1 MSAATVE
8 PNAPA
13 DGLPVFV
20 ANGRR
25 RYRAVR
31 VGKVA
36 LGIALAVWLAALCA
50 SLIGFAPLPLPALSG
65 SNDGQAVSAVRPQSP
80 DPRTF
85 GDGVHRDAHYRPS
98 GVKPSTAP
106 RSRGDGPSKGP
117 ADGSSAGTS
126 NTVAQTHAPTADVT
140 QTSSTSGSSSNQ
152 TTSPP
157 PTSTPP
163 APSPPAPSP
172 PAPSPAP
179 PPTTTPPPSDSTSP
193 PDQPGPT
200 GSPDGSGGTTSGSS
214 SGSTTPTPDTSGGG
228 SVPG

>member
-8 PNAPA
+8 PKVPA

-25 RYRAVR
+25 RDRAVR
-31 VGKVA
+31 VGKLA
-36 LGIALAVWLAALCA
+36 LGIALAGWIAALCA
-50 SLIGFAPLPLPALSG
+50 SLIGFAPLPVPALS
-65 SNDGQAVSAVRPQSP
+65 SSDDGQAVSAVRPQSP

-85 GDGVHRDAHYRPS
+85 GDGVHRDAHYRAS
-98 GVKPSTAP
+98 GVKSSTAA
-106 RSRGDGPSKGP
+106 RRGGGGSSKGA
-117 ADGSSAGTS
+117 ADRSPAGTS
-126 NTVAQTHAPTADVT
+126 NTVARTHAPTADVT

-152 TTSPP
+152 TTNPP

-163 APSPPAPSP
+163 APSPAPP
-172 PAPSPAP
+172 PPAP
-179 PPTTTPPPSDSTSP
+179 PPTSTTPPPSDSTSP